1 MAWVAEPEEL
11 KAFPV
16 HFLPTHPAG
25 G

>member
-1 MAWVAEPEEL
+1 MAWGAKPEEL
-11 KAFPV
+11 KAFPL